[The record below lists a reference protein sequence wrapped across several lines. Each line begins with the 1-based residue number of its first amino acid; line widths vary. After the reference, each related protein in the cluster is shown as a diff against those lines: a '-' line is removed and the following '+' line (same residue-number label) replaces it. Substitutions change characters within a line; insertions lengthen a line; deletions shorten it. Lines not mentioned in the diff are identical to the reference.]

1 MTATI
6 VRAIA
11 VFAIVVGFCSPPSD
25 AADLSKMRTPV
36 APQGPAWVKLDLPYV
51 PTPPVVVDTM
61 LRIAGVGPDD
71 VVFDLG
77 SGDGRIPIAAVR
89 QNNAAKAVGIELN
102 PNRIAEAIANART
115 LGLED
120 RVRFIEGD
128 VFKVDFSAASVVTMY
143 LLDSVNLRL
152 RPRILS
158 ELKPGTRIVSHQF
171 HMYDWAPDETAFV
184 NTVPIYYWV
193 VPAKIAGHWSGDGV
207 ALDLTQQFQVV
218 SGTFYAAGTSLKIGP
233 ERLKGADL
241 SFRTTVERAGSSEA
255 MHFHG
260 TVAGDVLRGTLLQ
273 GGVAKDVTLKRTN

>member
-1 MTATI
+1 MH
-6 VRAIA
+6 
-11 VFAIVVGFCSPPSD
+11 
-25 AADLSKMRTPV
+25 
-36 APQGPAWVKLDLPYV
+36 
-51 PTPPVVVDTM
+51 
-61 LRIAGVGPDD
+61 
-71 VVFDLG
+71 
-77 SGDGRIPIAAVR
+77 
-89 QNNAAKAVGIELN
+89 
-102 PNRIAEAIANART
+102 AR
-115 LGLED
+115 
-120 RVRFIEGD
+120 
-128 VFKVDFSAASVVTMY
+128 AASVVTMY

-171 HMYDWAPDETAFV
+171 HMYDWAPDETTFV

-218 SGTFYAAGTSLKIGP
+218 SGTLYAAGMSLKIGP

-241 SFRTTVERAGSSEA
+241 SFRTTVERAGSSKA